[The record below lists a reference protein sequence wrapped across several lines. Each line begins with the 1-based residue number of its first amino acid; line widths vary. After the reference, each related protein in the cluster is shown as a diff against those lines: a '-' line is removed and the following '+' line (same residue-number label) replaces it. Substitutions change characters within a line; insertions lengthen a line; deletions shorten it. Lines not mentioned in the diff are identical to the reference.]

1 MKFFVKMMAVAMLL
15 AGLTACAEK
24 REEVTLRYA
33 NWNVGT
39 EEENNIQRQ
48 LVAAYVAANPNVTVE
63 FVDMSGMGWDD
74 KLTALA
80 AAGELP
86 DVFMANNVPNYV
98 KNGWLADVSSLVKS
112 DKDWAKVS
120 DALKAMFT
128 YNTAVYGLPAAQ
140 FIMGYWVNKDLY
152 DAANLDVPE
161 YGISA
166 SDWEQSVIDLTD
178 IENGVMGLDEQEFV
192 AGWYGNTINSDLK
205 WFSFDGMHMNYD
217 SQAFKNAVNKAI
229 SLKPYTWQGLNPE
242 QQAAIGGPWEFAAKG
257 KYGLRWDASW
267 SYGYFAETAT
277 FDFDFVGIPGGTQAL
292 VADVMVVSKDTANL
306 KESYRFAKW
315 MSFSVAAYAEEV
327 KLVKAAGT
335 GAPKMPV
342 AIDTASLDLYKE
354 FIGSKPGILAALN
367 NLDNSLVE
375 SLAKAIPGYVE
386 ARWTAKP
393 GIAYEGR
400 DDASIGDVLYDVIN
414 GTVSLADYS
423 NQLQTF
429 ANTTLDDA
437 KAALGLE

>member
-24 REEVTLRYA
+24 REDVTLRYA

-63 FVDMSGMGWDD
+63 YVDMSGMGWDD

-120 DALKAMFT
+120 DALKTMFT

-152 DAANLDVPE
+152 EAANLDVPE

-166 SDWEQSVIDLTD
+166 SDWEQAVIELSD

-192 AGWYGNTINSDLK
+192 AGWYGNTINDNLK
-205 WFSFDGMHMNYD
+205 WFSFDGVHMNYD

-229 SLKPYTWQGLNPE
+229 SLKPYTWQGLTPE
-242 QQAAIGGPWEFAAKG
+242 QQGAIGGPGEFAAKG
-257 KYGLRWDASW
+257 KYGMRWGASW
-267 SYGYFAETAT
+267 DYSYFASTAAFE
-277 FDFDFVGIPGGTQAL
+277 FDFIGIPGGTQAL
-292 VADVMVVSKDTANL
+292 VADVIVVSKDTVNV
-306 KESYRFAKW
+306 KEAYRFAKW
-315 MSFSVAAYAEEV
+315 MTFSVAAYAEEV

-335 GAPKMPV
+335 GAPKLPV
-342 AIDTASLDLYKE
+342 AIDTASLNLYKE
-354 FIGSKPGILAALN
+354 FIDDKPGILAALN
-367 NLDNSLVE
+367 NLDNSMVE
-375 SLAKAIPGYVE
+375 SLAKAIPGYIE

-393 GIAYEGR
+393 GIVYEGR
-400 DDASIGDVLYDVIN
+400 TDASIGDVLYDAIN
-414 GTVSLADYS
+414 GTITLADYT

-429 ANTTLDDA
+429 ANTTLDNA
-437 KAALGLE
+437 KAALGLD